1 MVPLVETT
9 VGFVAIMLVL
19 SFLVKSLTTLIS
31 DHFDFY
37 CDNFQ
42 YEVSRLIRNATGRTW
57 EQWASEPA
65 TVSRLPWVADIKWE
79 RLGDEFFSEDNVRWV
94 VSQLRGVSPDQVDVK
109 GLVAVH
115 LGKVKYAYQQRLK
128 NLSIAAGLGLCLL
141 LDINGLTIWR
151 TLYQNNQLRTA
162 FSSNYATEA
171 LTFGDDLDDGSDAP
185 PVPARRARALLRAA
199 APAARGYVQD
209 GSQEPD
215 DRPRSEADENLQKA
229 RTAFT
234 AQLSAF
240 MSDVSFGIG
249 KAWRESGS
257 QRPQGVRGWAVEFI
271 GAFLTGIFV
280 SVGAPY
286 WHDLL
291 EGLTS
296 LRKSKVSAASSAR
309 A

>member
-1 MVPLVETT
+1 MVPLVETIL
-9 VGFVAIMLVL
+9 GFVAIMLVL

-42 YEVSRLIRNATGRTW
+42 YEVSRLIRNATGRSW
-57 EQWASEPA
+57 EEWSADREI
-65 TVSRLPWVADIKWE
+65 VRRLPWVADIKWE
-79 RLGDEFFSEDNVRWV
+79 RLGDEFFNEDHIRWV
-94 VSQLRGVSPDQVDVK
+94 ISQLRGVRPDQVDVK
-109 GLVAVH
+109 GLVQVH

-151 TLYQNNQLRTA
+151 TLYQTNQLRTA
-162 FSSNYATEA
+162 FSSDYATEA
-171 LTFGDDLDDGSDAP
+171 LTFGDDLDDGSDSA

-199 APAARGYVQD
+199 APPASRRYAQD
-209 GSQEPD
+209 GAQEPD

-240 MSDVSFGIG
+240 MSDVTFGIG
-249 KAWRESGS
+249 KAWRESGA
-257 QRPQGVRGWAVEFI
+257 QRPQGVRGWAAEFI
-271 GAFLTGIFV
+271 GAFLTGILV

-291 EGLTS
+291 ESLAS
-296 LRKSKVSAASSAR
+296 LRRPKAR
-309 A
+309 RSG

>member
-1 MVPLVETT
+1 MVPLIETT
-9 VGFVAIMLVL
+9 IGFVAIMMVL

-42 YEVSRLIRNATGRTW
+42 YEVSRLIRNTTGRTW
-57 EQWASEPA
+57 EWWASDPA
-65 TVSRLPWVADIKWE
+65 TVKRLPWLADVKWE
-79 RLGDEFFSEDNVRWV
+79 RLGDEFFSEANIRWV
-94 VSQLRGVSPDQVDVK
+94 VSQLSRVQPDQVDVK
-109 GLVAVH
+109 GLVQVH

-162 FSSNYATEA
+162 FASDYATEA
-171 LTFGDDLDDGSDAP
+171 LTSGDDADDGSDGAS
-185 PVPARRARALLRAA
+185 VPATHRARALLRAGGT
-199 APAARGYVQD
+199 APRTDVQD
-209 GSQEPD
+209 RSPEPD
-215 DRPRSEADENLQKA
+215 DQPRSQAEENLRNA

-257 QRPQGVRGWAVEFI
+257 QRPQGVRNWAIEFI
-271 GAFLTGIFV
+271 GAFLTGILV

-291 EGLTS
+291 ESLTS
-296 LRKSKVSAASSAR
+296 LRKPNGSAA
-309 A
+309 

>member
-1 MVPLVETT
+1 MVPLVETII
-9 VGFVAIMLVL
+9 GFVAIMLVL

-31 DHFDFY
+31 NHFDFY

-57 EQWASEPA
+57 EEWSNDRA
-65 TVSRLPWVADIKWE
+65 TVRRLPWVTDIKWE
-79 RLGDEFFSEDNVRWV
+79 RLGDEFFGEDHVRWV
-94 VSQLRGVSPDQVDVK
+94 VSQLRGVAPDQVDVK
-109 GLVAVH
+109 GLVHVH

-162 FSSNYATEA
+162 FSSDYATEA
-171 LTFGDDLDDGSDAP
+171 LTSGDDLDDGSDGA
-185 PVPARRARALLRAA
+185 PVPARRARALLRATP
-199 APAARGYVQD
+199 PASRAYAQD

-215 DRPRSEADENLQKA
+215 DRPRSEAEENLQRA
-229 RTAFT
+229 RIAFT

-249 KAWRESGS
+249 KAWSETGS
-257 QRPQGVRGWAVEFI
+257 QRPQGMRGWAIEFV
-271 GAFLTGIFV
+271 GAFLTGVLV

-286 WHDLL
+286 WHDVL
-291 EGLTS
+291 ERLTS
-296 LRKSKVSAASSAR
+296 LRRPKVSAA
-309 A
+309 